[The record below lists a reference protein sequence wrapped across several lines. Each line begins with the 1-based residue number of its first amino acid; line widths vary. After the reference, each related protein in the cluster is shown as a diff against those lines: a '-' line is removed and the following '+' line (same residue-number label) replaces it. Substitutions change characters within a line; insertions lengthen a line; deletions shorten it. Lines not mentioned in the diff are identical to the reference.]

1 MHIYVKAGLELIK
14 NKRKVIQLLGSE
26 AKVYDIQNMCFFL
39 YKDYLSKNN
48 LM

>member
-14 NKRKVIQLLGSE
+14 NKRKVILLGSE